1 MTDAELLALYRKR
14 DEQAIAETNT
24 KYGRLLRHIANS
36 ILGSTEDAK
45 EITNDVLMRAWD
57 IIPQQQPQ
65 NLAAFLAVMTRNLST
80 NRLDQY
86 TAQRRG
92 SGSRPAVL
100 DELAECVASAE
111 TVEHAVDA
119 RMLDAALRRF
129 LDGLS
134 AEQRTVFVLRYYYA
148 LPLPDIAEQKHLS
161 ISKVKVMLMRLRKK
175 LGEYLKK
182 EGFL

>member
-1 MTDAELLALYRKR
+1 MTDTELLTLYQKR
-14 DEQAIAETNT
+14 DEQAIAETDA
-24 KYGRLLRHIANS
+24 KYGRLCRQIAYG
-36 ILGSTEDAK
+36 ILGSTEDAE
-45 EITNDVLMRAWD
+45 EIVNDVLMRAWD
-57 IIPQQQPQ
+57 VLPQEQPKHP
-65 NLAAFLAVMTRNLST
+65 AAFLAVMTRNLAT

-92 SGSRPAVL
+92 GGHRPAVL

-119 RMLDAALRRF
+119 KMLDDALRHF

-148 LPLPDIAEQKHLS
+148 LPLPDIAEQKQ
-161 ISKVKVMLMRLRKK
+161 IGVSKVKAMLMRLRRK
-175 LGEYLKK
+175 LNEYLTK

>member
-1 MTDAELLALYRKR
+1 MTDAELLALYQKR
-14 DEQAIAETNT
+14 DEQAIKETNI
-24 KYGRLLRHIANS
+24 KYGRLCRHIAHG
-36 ILGSTEDAK
+36 ILGSAEDAE

-57 IIPQQQPQ
+57 VIPHEQPK

-92 SGSRPAVL
+92 GGHRPAVL

-111 TVEHAVDA
+111 TVEHTVDA
-119 RMLDAALRRF
+119 RLLDDALRRF

-148 LPLPDIAEQKHLS
+148 LPLPDIAEQKQ
-161 ISKVKVMLMRLRKK
+161 IGVSKVKVMLMRLRKR
-175 LGEYLKK
+175 LSEYLKK